1 MSTVPSPAKASAEAP
16 EVCASADPA
25 KEELDVERFSK
36 LPIEKRTMPAEK
48 WEEEVT
54 GKSRRF
60 VAFPHLGL
68 HCRSRVGQTKEPW
81 LWFFEC
87 SVLVFVLHAN
97 GVSEYII
104 HITWAQKGPSWA
116 NACNSPHRTPAQDN
130 IVIGVPW
137 HLRSSFFHTNSRP
150 MSVQNTADFWKEKK
164 VPILVCR
171 ILEN

>member
-16 EVCASADPA
+16 EVLASADPA

-81 LWFFEC
+81 LWFFEW

-97 GVSEYII
+97 GVY
-104 HITWAQKGPSWA
+104 H
-116 NACNSPHRTPAQDN
+116 PHYLGTKRTLL
-130 IVIGVPW
+130 G
-137 HLRSSFFHTNSRP
+137 
-150 MSVQNTADFWKEKK
+150 
-164 VPILVCR
+164 
-171 ILEN
+171 